1 MNTRAKRRTA
11 ASRQPVLYAGVRPPD
26 CRRRSRYAPLP
37 RRSIA
42 RNNAAISGSVG
53 VGTGII
59 AAVLADGP
67 CRSPTPARLFPRAR
81 SSNVYSHPCPNRRP
95 PYRSWTSPSSLSTRR
110 RRSRRRYTGCYIRP
124 FHCIPDEP
132 AGVGPGGMGGE
143 ARRGG
148 GRRTVLVI
156 RQGARRAYNSALVP
170 IRGVRGVLDVVGH
183 AKSPDAMMD
192 PGVIRVE
199 RP

>member
-59 AAVLADGP
+59 AAVLTDGP
-67 CRSPTPARLFPRAR
+67 CRSPTPARLAAEGADLKRVLLTHVQIVDHIATHGGSPVFP
-81 SSNVYSHPCPNRRP
+81 
-95 PYRSWTSPSSLSTRR
+95 
-110 RRSRRRYTGCYIRP
+110 
-124 FHCIPDEP
+124 
-132 AGVGPGGMGGE
+132 
-143 ARRGG
+143 
-148 GRRTVLVI
+148 LV
-156 RQGARRAYNSALVP
+156 
-170 IRGVRGVLDVVGH
+170 VVG
-183 AKSPDAMMD
+183 
-192 PGVIRVE
+192 RV
-199 RP
+199 